1 MGTPAD
7 DDEVAIG
14 PAARIAGVSESTLR
28 RYEDPAY
35 HDPPLIQPV
44 RRLPGRR
51 ADRRYL
57 VRDLRKLR
65 ARMEEKARQEDA
77 G

>member
-7 DDEVAIG
+7 DDEVAISD
-14 PAARIAGVSESTLR
+14 AARIAGVSESTLR
-28 RYEDPAY
+28 RYEDPDL

-44 RRLPGRR
+44 RRLPGRG
-51 ADRRYL
+51 DRRYL
-57 VRDLRKLR
+57 VRDARKLR
-65 ARMEEKARQEDA
+65 ERMEEEARRKAA